1 MTQSIKEKLR
11 EIALEFRRKPY
22 PISDFISLLN
32 KAADALDEKDKMQ
45 VEIEKLR
52 QLASTCYAGLGGE
65 CNLPEAWLDVL
76 NKAANGEDFSTE
88 GLLPYQNQD
97 AHRISLL
104 INAIGK
110 AAAEAGIYN
119 EQVPLT
125 GPLALMLA
133 EDLGVRE
140 KSKYVEA
147 QWQARARGS
156 KEWIN
161 VYPTS
166 REPTQEIRAK
176 YLESI
181 RSNAGN
187 QVYEIRVLY
196 EKVE

>member
-11 EIALEFRRKPY
+11 EISREFRWKPY

-32 KAADALDEKDKMQ
+32 KAADALDENDKMQ

-65 CNLPEAWLDVL
+65 CNLPEAWLDAL

-97 AHRISLL
+97 AYRISLL

-119 EQVPLT
+119 EQAPMS

-133 EDLGVRE
+133 EDLGE
-140 KSKYVEA
+140 SAKSKYVEA
-147 QWQARARGS
+147 QWQARARGT
-156 KEWIN
+156 KFWIN
-161 VYPTS
+161 IYPTPQ
-166 REPTQEIRAK
+166 EPTQELRAK

-181 RSNAGN
+181 RSNDGN
-187 QVYEIRVLY
+187 QVYETRVLY
-196 EKVE
+196 AKE